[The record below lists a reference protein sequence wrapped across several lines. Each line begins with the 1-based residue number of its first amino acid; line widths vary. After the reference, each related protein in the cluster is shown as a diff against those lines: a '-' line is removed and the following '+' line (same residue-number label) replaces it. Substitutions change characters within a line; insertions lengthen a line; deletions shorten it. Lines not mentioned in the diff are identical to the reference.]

1 MAIIHFMSNRT
12 VTYKNTLLA
21 KNSEAYKL
29 WEDVEFAKLDKHLKQ
44 LDKNQQELLKRYE
57 NAK

>member
-1 MAIIHFMSNRT
+1 MSNRT